1 MFKKSDKTSRKNSK
15 KFGITL
21 ISEDSRFRGDIS
33 FSGGLEVQGSV
44 KGQVVS
50 EEPTAKVRVLNGGSV
65 TGQISVPNVVIN
77 GSVKGDVFASSF
89 VKLESGAIVEGN
101 IYYNNLEVEK
111 GATVSGSLVREVPT
125 SNVSSIS
132 QSEKSV
138 LDGTSK
144 SVSSKK

>member
-1 MFKKSDKTSRKNSK
+1 MFKKSDKTTRKNSK

-21 ISEDSRFRGDIS
+21 ISEDSSFRGDIS
-33 FSGGLEVQGSV
+33 FQGGLEVQGSV
-44 KGQVVS
+44 KGQLVS

-77 GSVKGDVFASSF
+77 GLVKGDVFAFSS
-89 VKLESGAIVEGN
+89 VKLESAAIVEGN

-111 GATVSGSLVREVPT
+111 GATVSGSLVREAPT

-132 QSEKSV
+132 LSEKSV
-138 LDGTSK
+138 LDGASK
-144 SVSSKK
+144 SIPGKK

>member
-1 MFKKSDKTSRKNSK
+1 MFKKSDKTTRKNSK

-21 ISEDSRFRGDIS
+21 IAEDSRFRGDIS
-33 FSGGLEVQGSV
+33 FQGGLEVQGSV
-44 KGQVVS
+44 KGQLVS

-77 GSVKGDVFASSF
+77 GLVKGDVFASSN
-89 VKLESGAIVEGN
+89 VKLESAAIVEGN

-111 GATVSGSLVREVPT
+111 GATVSGSLVREAPT

-138 LDGTSK
+138 LDGASK
-144 SVSSKK
+144 SIPGKK

>member
-1 MFKKSDKTSRKNSK
+1 MFKKSDKTPRKNSK

-33 FSGGLEVQGSV
+33 FYGGLEVQGAV

-77 GSVKGDVFASSF
+77 GLVKGDIFASSS
-89 VKLESGAIVEGN
+89 VKLESGAMVEGN

-111 GATVSGSLVREVPT
+111 GATVSGSLVREAPT

-138 LDGTSK
+138 LDGASK
-144 SVSSKK
+144 SVPSKK

>member
-1 MFKKSDKTSRKNSK
+1 MFKKSDKTPRKNSK

-21 ISEDSRFRGDIS
+21 ISEDSSFRGDIN
-33 FSGGLEVQGSV
+33 FHGGLEVQGSV
-44 KGQVVS
+44 KGQLVS

-77 GSVKGDVFASSF
+77 GLVKGDVFASSSI
-89 VKLESGAIVEGN
+89 KLESGAIVEGN

-144 SVSSKK
+144 SVPSTK

>member
-1 MFKKSDKTSRKNSK
+1 MFKKINKTPRKNSK
-15 KFGITL
+15 SFGITL

-33 FSGGLEVQGSV
+33 FHGGLEVQGSI

-77 GSVKGDVFASSF
+77 GLVKGDVFASSS
-89 VKLESGAIVEGN
+89 VKLESDAIVEGN

-144 SVSSKK
+144 SVPSKK

>member
-77 GSVKGDVFASSF
+77 GSVKGDVFASSS

-101 IYYNNLEVEK
+101 IYYTNLEVEK

-138 LDGTSK
+138 LDRTSK

>member
-50 EEPTAKVRVLNGGSV
+50 EESTAKVRVLNGGSV

-77 GSVKGDVFASSF
+77 GSVKGDVFASSS

-144 SVSSKK
+144 SVPSKK

>member
-1 MFKKSDKTSRKNSK
+1 MFKKSDKTSRKKSK

-77 GSVKGDVFASSF
+77 GSVKGDVFASSS

-101 IYYNNLEVEK
+101 IYYTNLEVEK

-144 SVSSKK
+144 SVPNKK